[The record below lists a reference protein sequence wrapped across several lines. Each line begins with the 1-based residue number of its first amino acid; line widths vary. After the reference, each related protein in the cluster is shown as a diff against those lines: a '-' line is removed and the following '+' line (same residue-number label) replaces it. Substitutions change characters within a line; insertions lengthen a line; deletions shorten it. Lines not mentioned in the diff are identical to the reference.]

1 MEQNSSC
8 DIEVQHCDKKM
19 TETCDVK
26 EIEVEV
32 LKDIKDSKEDKMEVC
47 DKSPEEI
54 ESQQCDKKMKR
65 SRSSSLSS
73 TKSKKCVWPFTKTQ
87 AKAQIALVLVL
98 LAIIIIAITVKTKGS
113 KTPGS
118 RNVIELNCKIFFE
131 SNLRIHIPE
140 VSE

>member
-1 MEQNSSC
+1 MEQNTSC
-8 DIEVQHCDKKM
+8 EIEVQHCDKKK
-19 TETCDVK
+19 TDTFDLKV
-26 EIEVEV
+26 IEVEV

-54 ESQQCDKKMKR
+54 ESQQCDKNMKR

-113 KTPGS
+113 KTSGS

-131 SNLRIHIPE
+131 KSIIRQL
-140 VSE
+140 

>member
-1 MEQNSSC
+1 MEQNKSC
-8 DIEVQHCDKKM
+8 EMELQHCDKKM
-19 TETCDVK
+19 TDTCDLKV
-26 EIEVEV
+26 IEVEV
-32 LKDIKDSKEDKMEVC
+32 LKDIKDSKEDKIEVC
-47 DKSPEEI
+47 AKNPEDI

-98 LAIIIIAITVKTKGS
+98 LAIVIIAIIVKTKGS

-118 RNVIELNCKIFFE
+118 RNVIELNC
-131 SNLRIHIPE
+131 
-140 VSE
+140 